1 MYNKIFFQ
9 NHWEKEYE
17 ITSSHKFRKTDDIQ
31 YSYAYYQY
39 LIEYSDKNKDI
50 DLYKIFNTYWD
61 SNKDGYIDDN
71 ELLTLYSMI
80 TTDITEVKEKE
91 YLTKIYMCLTN
102 TYNLTDE
109 YDIFDIDDEY
119 IRYNNS

>member
-1 MYNKIFFQ
+1 
-9 NHWEKEYE
+9 
-17 ITSSHKFRKTDDIQ
+17 
-31 YSYAYYQY
+31 
-39 LIEYSDKNKDI
+39 
-50 DLYKIFNTYWD
+50 
-61 SNKDGYIDDN
+61 
-71 ELLTLYSMI
+71 MI